1 MNMIHENLFLVGYHF
16 PEENHIH
23 LFCLADKSIR
33 TKLSWKGCVS
43 DIQRSFT
50 YLIFFS
56 PSAILLKLVVK
67 FTPLW
72 NQIHHLT
79 VQSALNGGAISIT

>member
-1 MNMIHENLFLVGYHF
+1 MKIYFLWAITF
-16 PEENHIH
+16 QR
-23 LFCLADKSIR
+23 KTTSIFFVLQ
-33 TKLSWKGCVS
+33 TKVS
-43 DIQRSFT
+43 ERSYLGKAAYPT
-50 YLIFFS
+50 YNVLLPTSFFFS
-56 PSAILLKLVVK
+56 PSALLLKLVVK